1 MKNREKNNQKDDNK
15 YYFEQQIV
23 YIEHVETIL
32 LVKKMQ
38 CVTNINTQ

>member
-15 YYFEQQIV
+15 YFEQQIV